1 MDVAALARH
10 LITEAEYTDHRR
22 LLTLAGDRDRGY
34 AVADTA
40 LTAADI
46 PRAET
51 VLIGPDDRLDCERL
65 APSQTGDLLGRT
77 QQAVVVDAHA
87 TARPNTIGRA
97 VGAVDG
103 GGLLVMLTPPLS
115 QWPNQRDQFDQRL
128 AVPPYESSDL
138 TGHFRERLRNT
149 LQRHPGVAIV
159 DVDADC
165 IHADGRTHPAPQ
177 RDPIRTAPSVPSE
190 RSFPAAAYKRC
201 RTPDQ
206 RDALATLEALETES
220 AIVVLESDRGR
231 GKSSVC
237 GLAAGVLA
245 ERGESVSIVASS
257 PQNVTELF
265 DRAKE
270 VLTDRD
276 ALVARE
282 GSPPRLDTDSGG
294 AIVYR
299 PPGEAGML
307 DGPTIVDEAASL
319 PVQTLEAAL
328 AADCVAF
335 ATTIHGYEGAGRG
348 FSVRFMERLD
358 PLDPT
363 VVRLETPI
371 RYAPADPIELWAFD
385 ALLLNA
391 RPAVDQVVAGGTP
404 QYRRL
409 TPTDL
414 MDDEILLREV
424 FGLLVLAH
432 YRTEPDDLARLLDAP
447 NLAVRAL
454 TVDGHVLAVALLAR
468 EGGLSATRRAA
479 LYEGGR
485 IRGHMIPDV
494 LTSQLRD
501 ELAAAPTGARVLRIA
516 THPARRDEGIGS
528 RLLAEIRAEAHEG
541 IPEWADRT
549 DAIDWL
555 GVGFGATPRLVR
567 FWRQNGFSTVHF
579 STTRNERSGEHSA
592 VMLDPLTAAGNR
604 LRRKVTRRFARRIS
618 AVGPASLTAVD
629 TDVLR
634 AALRGI
640 DPTPLAPPTLTDWEW
655 EVVAGVAFGP
665 GLVDVAPRPFAQLAI
680 RYFAETNA
688 PVAQGPPE
696 GWSNITGTDA
706 LNEEAERA
714 LVGRLLQGRPWSN
727 VRKDGEGGSPSHTKR
742 MLGNAVAPLARRYG
756 GSIVDRLEVRFT
768 DE

>member
-1 MDVAALARH
+1 
-10 LITEAEYTDHRR
+10 
-22 LLTLAGDRDRGY
+22 
-34 AVADTA
+34 
-40 LTAADI
+40 
-46 PRAET
+46 
-51 VLIGPDDRLDCERL
+51 
-65 APSQTGDLLGRT
+65 
-77 QQAVVVDAHA
+77 
-87 TARPNTIGRA
+87 
-97 VGAVDG
+97 
-103 GGLLVMLTPPLS
+103 
-115 QWPNQRDQFDQRL
+115 
-128 AVPPYESSDL
+128 
-138 TGHFRERLRNT
+138 
-149 LQRHPGVAIV
+149 
-159 DVDADC
+159 DADR
-165 IHADGRTHPAPQ
+165 IRADGRTHPAPK
-177 RDPIRTAPSVPSE
+177 RDPIRTAPPVPSE

-201 RTPDQ
+201 RTSDQ
-206 RDALATLEALETES
+206 RDALATLEALENES
-220 AIVVLESDRGR
+220 ATVVLESDRGR

-265 DRAKE
+265 SRARE
-270 VLTDRD
+270 ILADRD
-276 ALVARE
+276 ALVAHER
-282 GSPPRLDTDSGG
+282 SPLRLDTDSGG
-294 AIVYR
+294 AVVYR
-299 PPGEAGML
+299 PPKDAGML

-319 PVQTLEAAL
+319 SLQTLEATL
-328 AADCVAF
+328 ETDRVAF

-358 PLDPT
+358 PLNP
-363 VVRLETPI
+363 VIFRLDTPI

-391 RPAVDQVVAGGTP
+391 RPAVDQVVAGGAP

-409 TPTDL
+409 TPADL
-414 MDDEILLREV
+414 MDDEALLRET

-528 RLLAEIRAEAHEG
+528 QLLAEIRAEARDV

-549 DAIDWL
+549 GAIDWL

-592 VMLDPLTAAGNR
+592 VMLDPLTAAGGR
-604 LRRKVTRRFARRIS
+604 LTRKVTRRFARRITGV
-618 AVGPASLTAVD
+618 APASLAAID

-634 AALRGI
+634 ATLRAV
-640 DPTPLAPPTLTDWEW
+640 DPAPLAPPTLTDWEW

-665 GLVDVAPRPFAQLAI
+665 GLVDVAPTPFAQLAV
-680 RYFAETNA
+680 RYFAETHV
-688 PVAQGPPE
+688 PVARDPPE
-696 GWSNITGTDA
+696 GWSDITGTDA
-706 LNEEAERA
+706 LNEEAERV
-714 LVGRLLQGRPWSN
+714 LVGRLLQGRPWPD
-727 VRKDGEGGSPSHTKR
+727 VRKDGEGDSPSRTKR
-742 MLGNAVAPLARRYG
+742 MLGNAIAPLARRYG
-756 GSIVDRLEVRFT
+756 SSIVDCLAMRFT